1 MYGGV
6 AGIAVG
12 TGLAGLP
19 LVLPLT
25 GLRFGM
31 FLVTGLA
38 LMVTGMLLLRSAW
51 RRSQP
56 VA

>member
-25 GLRFGM
+25 GMRFGL
-31 FLVTGLA
+31 FLVTGLT
-38 LMVTGMLLLRSAW
+38 LMVAGLLLIRGAW

-56 VA
+56 EA

>member
-38 LMVTGMLLLRSAW
+38 LMVTGMLLVRSAW